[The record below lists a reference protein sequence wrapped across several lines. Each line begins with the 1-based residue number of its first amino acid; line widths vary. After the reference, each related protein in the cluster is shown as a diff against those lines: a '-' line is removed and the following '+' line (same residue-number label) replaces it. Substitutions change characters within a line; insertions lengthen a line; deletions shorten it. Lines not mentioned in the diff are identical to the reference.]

1 MADSRP
7 DRSDMSFHFKKAG
20 VILWQISP
28 DHPRQQD
35 LFDPI
40 DRSRQKALM
49 EAIDAINRKNGH
61 GTIRQAVQ
69 GNGCRFDLKREY
81 MSKRFTTDIHEILKV
96 KTK

>member
-7 DRSDMSFHFKKAG
+7 DRPDMSFHFKKAG

-40 DRSRQKALM
+40 DRSKQKKLM
-49 EAIDAINRKNGH
+49 EAIDASTGRMVMAPYARPYKAQ
-61 GTIRQAVQ
+61 TAIRPETRVHVEAV
-69 GNGCRFDLKREY
+69 Y
-81 MSKRFTTDIHEILKV
+81 HEHP
-96 KTK
+96 